1 MLLCPPIGINEILS
15 QKGNDAVK
23 PQKYKNHPVPD
34 VANACNP
41 AAADAAADHVAA
53 AGAADNVA
61 AAAGNAA
68 AAAAAADNAAAAV
81 ADNAAAADT
90 AIATAAATPAAAVV
104 DGLCYTEEQE
114 LGFRV

>member
-34 VANACNP
+34 VANACNA
-41 AAADAAADHVAA
+41 AAADAAADHIAA

-61 AAAGNAA
+61 AAAEN
-68 AAAAAADNAAAAV
+68 AAAADNAAAAV

-90 AIATAAATPAAAVV
+90 AIATAAATPAPAVV
-104 DGLCYTEEQE
+104 DGLCYTEQQE